1 MGCAL
6 VDLATN
12 RVINIIV
19 ADPSY
24 TAPPGQQAVFYP
36 DGNWADWVWT
46 KDGGFALDPV
56 PVPEPV
62 VEPEPE
68 IKPADAAPVEPEPVA
83 PAPVDPPLDASA
95 EPAPVDAPIPVVD
108 QTPID
113 PAITESS
120 SSTGG

>member
-46 KDGGFALDPV
+46 KDSGFVFEPAPAPV
-56 PVPEPV
+56 
-62 VEPEPE
+62 
-68 IKPADAAPVEPEPVA
+68 VEPEPVA
-83 PAPVDPPLDASA
+83 PTPVDPPVDVPV